1 MTSTFAGENAGIG
14 GVLVGEQQEV
24 KLMAEG

>member
-1 MTSTFAGENAGIG
+1 MTSTFAGENARIG

>member
-1 MTSTFAGENAGIG
+1 MTSTFSGENARIG
-14 GVLVGEQQEV
+14 GVLVGEEQEV